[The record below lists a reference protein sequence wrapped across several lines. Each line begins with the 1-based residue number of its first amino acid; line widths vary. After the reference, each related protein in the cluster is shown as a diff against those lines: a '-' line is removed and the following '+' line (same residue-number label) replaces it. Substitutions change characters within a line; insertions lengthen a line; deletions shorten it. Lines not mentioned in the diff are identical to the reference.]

1 MNKSYEILTHLQRSI
16 NSNAIEYHSR
26 KARLRG
32 WKIRKVER
40 ATTGKKAPAASCL
53 SNECFLRSFI
63 PRVHI
68 IGYLKKSWQLPM
80 MQSITLTAFEHNDCQ
95 SLVLD
100 LSPVLLKIKKS
111 CSFKSFHL
119 RLSFYLS
126 FKKSKIPFPWDLK
139 KYIISYI
146 LPLKSG
152 KGHQCRKK
160 YYCK

>member
-100 LSPVLLKIKKS
+100 LSPVLLKIKKVAVLNRS
-111 CSFKSFHL
+111 IYD
-119 RLSFYLS
+119 YL
-126 FKKSKIPFPWDLK
+126 F
-139 KYIISYI
+139 IS
-146 LPLKSG
+146 PLKRVKFRFHEIWKST
-152 KGHQCRKK
+152 
-160 YYCK
+160 